1 MSRLGTSQKKIARD
15 YGMSNA
21 GSLSQWLRS
30 TSTHEPAVARA
41 GAKAMQWYEANK
53 SRQPAPQQP
62 LPPYKPADVKQ
73 ARIHT
78 NLFALHF
85 RIVAKITAVLHK
97 FTVTNTPAHP
107 RMHY

>member
-21 GSLSQWLRS
+21 GSLSQWLRG

-53 SRQPAPQQP
+53 TRQPPPQKPAP
-62 LPPYKPADVKQ
+62 PPYQPADATQ
-73 ARIHT
+73 ARQRSPNMT
-78 NLFALHF
+78 
-85 RIVAKITAVLHK
+85 
-97 FTVTNTPAHP
+97 
-107 RMHY
+107 